1 MAKKSQKREAR
12 KIREL
17 MEGFTEGTLSA
28 SDLIDAANSGGV
40 LSALA
45 EELLEE
51 LTDRH
56 NCWVNHPTMGVR
68 RPVVE
73 QNGSA
78 TLTFVDETNGATE
91 GSQLEDVQDVV
102 DAEIADNMTDEVMS
116 GPFNLGPAG
125 STGPEKDSDDDLAD
139 AEVVDPDAVIRLV
152 EINVHPSVT
161 LFFGGPS
168 VASLL
173 QLADMFGG
181 LPRG

>member
-45 EELLEE
+45 EELLGEMVGQ
-51 LTDRH
+51 H
-56 NCWVNHPTMGVR
+56 NCRVNHPSAGVR
-68 RPVVE
+68 HPGPVVDQPE
-73 QNGSA
+73 
-78 TLTFVDETNGATE
+78 LKDRLVD
-91 GSQLEDVQDVV
+91 
-102 DAEIADNMTDEVMS
+102 
-116 GPFNLGPAG
+116 GPFSLGPAG

-173 QLADMFGG
+173 QLAGMFGG